1 MRASKDS
8 EKVVDVSRGLPSV
21 NETRQKRSYMGLIVF
36 VLIVLFLG
44 GGAAF
49 WVYLKVKDVKQ
60 SVTKPA
66 KAAEE
71 KPATK
76 PRVFGL
82 PASEGA
88 EGGAAALAGG
98 TTAGGSA
105 SGVST
110 VANPMTAGG
119 APPVPPPLGARNGA
133 APPAPAEETVPAIGV
148 VGGAPA
154 RPAPLNGGSA
164 ARAGGAR
171 QSGGAGQPGGGGV
184 PKASDDR
191 SRYDTPFVV
200 NGALQ
205 PGGRGGASSPLEEAV
220 RKGNEALAA
229 ANGQGGGSSVF
240 GAAARPEG
248 AKGALTGMLTPTS
261 TPMVRAGM
269 LGNQNLTV
277 RKGTPVECVLTTRIV
292 AMLPGLV
299 RCTLT
304 SPIFSANGKVILAD
318 RGSEVVGEQSGT
330 LRQGQTRLYVLW
342 SEINTPEGVTIP
354 IDSPGADALGAAGLD
369 GEVDNHWGQRIGASL
384 LLSLIDDAFAY
395 EIAKAG
401 SSSGTGSTTSGV
413 AFQGTQQQSQRIAEK
428 VLDSTINIP
437 PTLYKKQGDKISI
450 IIMRHLDFS
459 SIYGLEP
466 K

>member
-1 MRASKDS
+1 MKASKNS

-21 NETRQKRSYMGLIVF
+21 NETRKKRSYTGLIVF

-49 WVYLKVKDVKQ
+49 FVYLKVKDVKQ
-60 SVTKPA
+60 NVTKPA

-82 PASEGA
+82 PASEDA
-88 EGGAAALAGG
+88 EGSVAAPA
-98 TTAGGSA
+98 AGGSA
-105 SGVST
+105 SGVTT
-110 VANPMTAGG
+110 VPNPMIAGG

-133 APPAPAEETVPAIGV
+133 APPAPAEATVPAIGV

-154 RPAPLNGGSA
+154 RPAPLNGGVA
-164 ARAGGAR
+164 HAGGAR
-171 QSGGAGQPGGGGV
+171 QPGGAGQQGVGGAL
-184 PKASDDR
+184 KASDDR

-205 PGGRGGASSPLEEAV
+205 PGGRGGASSPLEETI
-220 RKGNEALAA
+220 RKGNEALAT
-229 ANGQGGGSSVF
+229 ANGQGGASSIF

-248 AKGALTGMLTPTS
+248 AKGALTGMLTPTN

-277 RKGTPVECVLTTRIV
+277 RKGTPVECGLTTRIV
-292 AMLPGLV
+292 AMLPGLI
-299 RCTLT
+299 RCTLS
-304 SPIFSANGKVILAD
+304 SPLFSANGKVVLAD

-369 GEVDNHWGQRIGASL
+369 GEVDNHWEQRIGASL
-384 LLSLIDDAFAY
+384 MLSLIDDAFAY

-401 SSSGTGSTTSGV
+401 SSSGTGGTTSGV

-459 SIYGLEP
+459 SVYTLEP